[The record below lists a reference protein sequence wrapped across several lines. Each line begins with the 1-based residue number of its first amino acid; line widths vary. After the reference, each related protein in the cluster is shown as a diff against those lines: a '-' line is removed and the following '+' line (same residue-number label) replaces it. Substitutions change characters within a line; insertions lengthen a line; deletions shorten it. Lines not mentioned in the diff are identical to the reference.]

1 MTAMEMQ
8 QLADRVWEAV
18 QSTTAISPLT
28 DTNPD
33 LTIDS
38 AYEIQ
43 EDILE
48 RHTRTGA
55 TIAAA
60 KLGLTSK
67 AKQQQMNVSEPLY
80 GWLTDAMRVDGKASV
95 DDYIQPRAEPEVAF
109 MLGDELGGPD
119 ITTAQVIA
127 ATESVAPALDILDS
141 RFAGYRFTLADIA
154 ADNSSAAG
162 FVLGTPVAPPPDLRV
177 VGCVFEKNDDLV
189 ATAAGAAVMDHPA
202 AAVAWFV
209 RKLHERERTL
219 PAGTT
224 VLAGAWTAAE
234 PIAPGDRLRATFD
247 HIGSVELEAT

>member
-1 MTAMEMQ
+1 METQ

-28 DTNPD
+28 DTNPE
-33 LTIDS
+33 LTVDA
-38 AYEIQ
+38 AYAIQ

-60 KLGLTSK
+60 KLGLTSR

-80 GWLTDAMRVDGKASV
+80 GWLTDAMRVEGKAVV
-95 DDYIQPRAEPEVAF
+95 DDYIQPRAEPEIAF
-109 MLGDELGGPD
+109 MLSEELAGPD
-119 ITTAQVIA
+119 ITTAQIIA
-127 ATESVAPALDILDS
+127 ATEAVAPALDILDS
-141 RFAGYRFTLADIA
+141 RFAGYKFMLADVA

-162 FVLGTPVAPPPDLRV
+162 FVLGSPVAPPSDLSV
-177 VGCVFEKNDDLV
+177 TGCIFEKNDDLV

-209 RKLHERERTL
+209 RKLHERGRTL
-219 PAGTT
+219 PAGMT
-224 VLAGAWTAAE
+224 VLAGAWTAAV
-234 PIAPGDRLRATFD
+234 PIAAGDTLRATFD
-247 HIGSVELEAT
+247 RIGSVELEAT

>member
-1 MTAMEMQ
+1 METQ

-28 DTNPD
+28 DTNPE
-33 LTIDS
+33 LTVDA
-38 AYEIQ
+38 AYAIQ

-60 KLGLTSK
+60 KLGLTSR

-80 GWLTDAMRVDGKASV
+80 GWLTDAMRVEGKAVV
-95 DDYIQPRAEPEVAF
+95 DDYIQPRAEPEIAF
-109 MLGDELGGPD
+109 MLSEELAGPD
-119 ITTAQVIA
+119 ITTAQIIA
-127 ATESVAPALDILDS
+127 ATEAVAPALDILDS
-141 RFAGYRFTLADIA
+141 RFAGYKFMLADVA

-162 FVLGTPVAPPPDLRV
+162 FVLGAPVAPPSDLSV
-177 VGCVFEKNDDLV
+177 TGCIFEKNDDLV

-209 RKLHERERTL
+209 RKLHERGRTL
-219 PAGTT
+219 PAGMT
-224 VLAGAWTAAE
+224 VLAGAWTAAV
-234 PIAPGDRLRATFD
+234 PIATGDRLRATFD
-247 HIGSVELEAT
+247 RIGSVELEAT

>member
-1 MTAMEMQ
+1 METQ

-28 DTNPD
+28 DTNPE
-33 LTIDS
+33 LTIDA
-38 AYEIQ
+38 AYAIQ

-48 RHTRTGA
+48 RHTRAGA

-60 KLGLTSK
+60 KLGLTSR

-80 GWLTDAMRVDGKASV
+80 GWLTDAMRVQGNAVV
-95 DDYIQPRAEPEVAF
+95 DHYIQPRAEPEVAF
-109 MLGDELGGPD
+109 MLGEELAGPD

-127 ATESVAPALDILDS
+127 ATEAVAPALDILDS
-141 RFAGYRFTLADIA
+141 RFAGYKFMLADVA

-162 FVLGTPVAPPPDLRV
+162 FVLGAPVAPPSDLSV
-177 VGCVFEKNDDLV
+177 TGCIFEKNDDLV

-209 RKLHERERTL
+209 RKLHERGRTL
-219 PAGTT
+219 PAGMT
-224 VLAGAWTAAE
+224 VMAGAWTAAV
-234 PIAPGDRLRATFD
+234 PIAAGDTLRATFD